1 MLTAETPRP
10 ASFLQTLIGF
20 KLSMALTILLNH
32 FLPFKGPADSRCL
45 YLFAMTVFSSA
56 YSLFFLNV
64 GMLAVLKS
72 SFKLEERSCFLGINS
87 SEAKV
92 LKLCLKFTW
101 SSQFLNMSRALSLAW
116 EVTKL
121 SGDIKEQPWN
131 KSVFCSISHRL
142 CASQLSVLKIR
153 HSWRFRKWN
162 ALRQTAAL
170 RWEHA
175 SFPLPIT
182 TQRRSKEESFHSA
195 RWSRLL
201 PTQLAPVLECCLPA
215 TSLRRSQ
222 ALIKCLTGQKYEK
235 LNKKKCSSIVFSQD
249 PPSQVKQRPDAL
261 HTSASWTLVDKAQLS
276 ARWRKDHAYTGS
288 SPHSPSRQKRE
299 G

>member
-92 LKLCLKFTW
+92 LKLCLKFT
-101 SSQFLNMSRALSLAW
+101 
-116 EVTKL
+116 
-121 SGDIKEQPWN
+121 
-131 KSVFCSISHRL
+131 
-142 CASQLSVLKIR
+142 
-153 HSWRFRKWN
+153 
-162 ALRQTAAL
+162 
-170 RWEHA
+170 
-175 SFPLPIT
+175 
-182 TQRRSKEESFHSA
+182 
-195 RWSRLL
+195 
-201 PTQLAPVLECCLPA
+201 
-215 TSLRRSQ
+215 
-222 ALIKCLTGQKYEK
+222 
-235 LNKKKCSSIVFSQD
+235 
-249 PPSQVKQRPDAL
+249 
-261 HTSASWTLVDKAQLS
+261 
-276 ARWRKDHAYTGS
+276 
-288 SPHSPSRQKRE
+288 
-299 G
+299 